1 MSIFKPKKRFL
12 LFGRGKKKDIPS
24 DLLTKCNSCYKLIF
38 NKQLQEN
45 LWVCPNCGY
54 HFPISAQK
62 RIEITFDPDSF
73 VEMFTEIRTADPLN
87 FKGPKTYKEKLKS
100 AREETGMDEAIVAG
114 TATLNGRKVAVAVTD
129 SRFIMGS
136 MGSVLG
142 ERIARL
148 AELAIEEMIP
158 LITISASGGG
168 ARMYE
173 GMFSLMQ
180 MAKTSGAIGR
190 YQSLGG
196 IYISVLT
203 NPTMAGVLASFASL
217 GDVLVAEPGALIG
230 FAGPRVIKRTINQE
244 LPEGFQRS
252 EFLQEHG
259 LIDMIVERKNLRSTL
274 IQLVESLWFYK
285 KGLE

>member
-1 MSIFKPKKRFL
+1 MSIFKPRKTFKF
-12 LFGRGKKKDIPS
+12 FKGKEKKKDLPS
-24 DLLTKCNSCYKLIF
+24 NLLTKCESCFKLIL
-38 NKQLQEN
+38 NKQLEAN

-54 HFPISAQK
+54 HFSLPAYR
-62 RIEITFDPDSF
+62 RIGLTVDEGSFQELFLDIT
-73 VEMFTEIRTADPLN
+73 TADPLN
-87 FKGPKTYKEKLKS
+87 FSGPKTYQEKLEE
-100 AREETGMDEAIVAG
+100 ARKRTGMDEAIIAG
-114 TATLNGRKVAVAVTD
+114 LARLAGRQIAIAVTD

-142 ERIARL
+142 EKIARL
-148 AELAIEEMIP
+148 AELAKEKRLP

-180 MAKTSGAIGR
+180 MAKTSAAIGA
-190 YQSLGG
+190 YQRAGG
-196 IYISVLT
+196 VFISVLT

-217 GDVLVAEPGALIG
+217 GDVLIAEPGALIG
-230 FAGPRVIKRTINQE
+230 FAGPRVIKKTINQD

-259 LIDMIVERKNLRSTL
+259 LIDMIVERKNLRKVL
-274 IQLVESLWFYK
+274 IDLVNMLCSNF
-285 KGLE
+285 

>member
-1 MSIFKPKKRFL
+1 MSIFKPKKAFRF
-12 LFGRGKKKDIPS
+12 FKSKEKKRDLPS
-24 DLLTKCNSCYKLIF
+24 NLLTKCDSCYKLIL
-38 NKQLQEN
+38 NKQLEGN

-54 HFPISAQK
+54 HFSLPAKK
-62 RIEITFDPDSF
+62 RLEITVDEGTF
-73 VEMFTEIRTADPLN
+73 EELFTDITSADPLK
-87 FKGPKTYKEKLKS
+87 FSGPKTYQEKLKE
-100 AREETGMDEAIVAG
+100 AREKTGMDEAVIAGVARLG
-114 TATLNGRKVAVAVTD
+114 GKQVAIAVTD

-142 ERIARL
+142 EKIARL
-148 AELAIEEMIP
+148 AELASREKIP

-180 MAKTSGAIGR
+180 MAKTSAAVGR
-190 YQSLGG
+190 YQKSGG
-196 IYISVLT
+196 IFISVLT

-217 GDVLVAEPGALIG
+217 GDILIAEPGALIG
-230 FAGPRVIKRTINQE
+230 FAGPRVIKRTINQD

-259 LIDMIVERKNLRSTL
+259 LIDMIVERKNLRPVL
-274 IQLVESLWFYK
+274 INLLDMLWYN
-285 KGLE
+285 L